1 MKIISTAAALAYVG
15 VTSATK
21 NNPFAHK
28 TSPNTPRASYVN
40 KLMANARPTSNSKLS
55 NNRRFLDGAA
65 YDDVDITSY
74 SLKFEKCQ
82 YIKQYAEE
90 YNANV
95 DTVLETKHFVI
106 FRLCPDN
113 ECTSTSCSENYGEYI
128 VDMETY
134 LESTLK
140 HMQEEQEMYCQ
151 ACEECAVEGE
161 EAANDDADDAARR
174 LFGTSSSSSSGR
186 RNLSVNVNCSTCYN
200 ECQNIENMEDNGY
213 VDAAE
218 YLTCEKVYENQNNG
232 FSYYAGPTCDKYG
245 TRIKVGLFTDENCE
259 YLAGDLSIEK
269 YLKNDDGY
277 NVKLSYHLLKK
288 VQQSEECLASCT
300 AVNENDD
307 DGGDIQLAE
316 VCEDLYYAAGK
327 CENPHGFKNGI
338 DYSNSNYYEVQAANE
353 ESVCDFIATI
363 QSGQYTQTGDIVI
376 TGGRTTFNNNTQMSG
391 GQKFALTFFVIGT
404 MGLTMYAAMLYRK
417 ITKSKKAMSDDVSVT
432 TDIHM
437 A

>member
-1 MKIISTAAALAYVG
+1 MKIISTAIALASVG
-15 VTSATK
+15 VTSAK
-21 NNPFAHK
+21 KKNPFAHK
-28 TSPNTPRASYVN
+28 SSPNTPRASYMN
-40 KLMANARPTSNSKLS
+40 KLMANARPTSNSKL
-55 NNRRFLDGAA
+55 NNRRLDQQA
-65 YDDVDITSY
+65 YDITSY

-90 YNANV
+90 YNADV

-134 LESTLK
+134 LESTLT

-151 ACEECAVEGE
+151 ACEECAAENDDG
-161 EAANDDADDAARR
+161 AANDDAARR
-174 LFGTSSSSSSGR
+174 LFSTSSSFSSGRR
-186 RNLSVNVNCSTCYN
+186 RNLSVNVNCSTCYS
-200 ECQNIENMEDNGY
+200 ECQNIENMEENGY

-218 YLTCEKVYENQNNG
+218 YLKCEKVYENQNNG
-232 FSYYAGPTCDKYG
+232 FSYYAGPTCAKYG
-245 TRIKVGLFTDENCE
+245 TRIKVGLFSDENCE
-259 YLAGDLSIEK
+259 YLEENLSVEK
-269 YLKNDDGY
+269 YLKNNDGY

-288 VQQSEECLASCT
+288 VQQTEECLASCT
-300 AVNENDD
+300 AVNENDY
-307 DGGDIQLAE
+307 DGGDVQLAE
-316 VCEDLYYAAGK
+316 VCENLYSAAGK
-327 CENPHGFKNGI
+327 CESPHGFENGI
-338 DYSNSNYYEVQAANE
+338 DYSNSEYYDVQAANE
-353 ESVCDFIATI
+353 ESVCDFITTI

-376 TGGRTTFNNNTQMSG
+376 TGGRTVTFNSNTQMSG
-391 GQKFALTFFVIGT
+391 GQKFALTFFAIGT

-417 ITKSKKAMSDDVSVT
+417 ISKSKNAMADDVSVK